1 MVIAITSSDITTGG
15 DDDKTPEV
23 STQGFFLVGK
33 RNEKIRLLC
42 VIFILWYYYYNDEGV
57 RGIVGCGEEVRR

>member
-1 MVIAITSSDITTGG
+1 MFKLCVVAITSSDITTGG

-42 VIFILWYYYYNDEGV
+42 VIFIL
-57 RGIVGCGEEVRR
+57 